1 MLEKVLGV
9 EKNLGDGLSRL
20 DTADKSIIESI
31 NNNKSETMKLI
42 SLTKKEINE
51 SFESTF
57 KKMTE
62 EYSSLNSSFNVQIEE
77 VNHQIKTLNDASNR
91 HAQIMHSVELLGD
104 KINNI
109 DEKQPKIKAEL
120 EKLEAS
126 MLSITEKVFS
136 LEESIVI
143 QVEKSKFVESLNAR
157 VTQLDE
163 MRQQSEAKS
172 RENSESSNMKLSKEM
187 SELKNKIETNSSTIG
202 ILGPRIDKI
211 EVDMN
216 RSIESVTEKIRQTSD
231 ETNNMFEKMREDMKS
246 SLVSTEDKMNLI
258 RNGMQSIQA
267 ENDSCFNDHELKL
280 QKILSATE
288 EHSNFFT
295 AITSNMASMENKMS
309 SYDSKQKAVTE
320 NLLITSEAQLNEF
333 RNKFD
338 SRITEIMRK
347 VDSHSDQFDQNE
359 LNLVD
364 LKRKFEENYVHTQR
378 DLDEIRKKIS
388 NEKDSIVMKIREHKE
403 TLESFFTS
411 LEEKIELIET
421 TQIKESS
428 RVEVI
433 EKSTESLEHLSLQF
447 EKRIK
452 DVEKLGEDTSV
463 LWKELSE
470 LQEYVN
476 ISREDLQSIRGYT
489 IVLKSEG
496 IVKKHQADVLG
507 VYRMVDSYNDRPVYK
522 QDGGEN
528 YIYYSSTSNTWFV
541 GTVVGHQYGWLRNS
555 TENASSRRWIPDLK
569 SGWEYRPLVR
579 SMENLDSN
587 TWHSDDGSLKIE
599 YLRDVEKVNELFR
612 DIKELQKKD

>member
-1 MLEKVLGV
+1 MG
-9 EKNLGDGLSRL
+9 
-20 DTADKSIIESI
+20 
-31 NNNKSETMKLI
+31 
-42 SLTKKEINE
+42 
-51 SFESTF
+51 
-57 KKMTE
+57 
-62 EYSSLNSSFNVQIEE
+62 
-77 VNHQIKTLNDASNR
+77 QIKTLNDASNR
-91 HAQIMHSVELLGD
+91 HAQIMHSVELLDD

-120 EKLEAS
+120 EKLDVS
-126 MLSITEKVFS
+126 MLSISQKVVS
-136 LEESIVI
+136 MEESMMM

-163 MRQQSEAKS
+163 MRQQSEARAK
-172 RENSESSNMKLSKEM
+172 ENSESETLKVSKEM
-187 SELKNKIETNSSTIG
+187 SELRNKMEANSNSIG
-202 ILGPRIDKI
+202 ILVPRMDKI
-211 EVDMN
+211 ESDMN

-231 ETNNMFEKMREDMKS
+231 ETNNMFVKIREDMKA
-246 SLVSTEDKMNLI
+246 SLISTEDKMNLI

-295 AITSNMASMENKMS
+295 TITSNIASMESKMS

-364 LKRKFEENYVHTQR
+364 LKRKFDENYVHTQR

-388 NEKDSIVMKIREHKE
+388 NEKDLIVMKIREHKE
-403 TLESFFTS
+403 TLESLFTS

-433 EKSTESLEHLSLQF
+433 EKSTESLERLSLQF

-452 DVEKLGEDTSV
+452 DVEKLGEDTTV

-470 LQEYVN
+470 LQE
-476 ISREDLQSIRGYT
+476 
-489 IVLKSEG
+489 
-496 IVKKHQADVLG
+496 DVLG

>member
-1 MLEKVLGV
+1 MP
-9 EKNLGDGLSRL
+9 NLGGF
-20 DTADKSIIESI
+20 
-31 NNNKSETMKLI
+31 NKR
-42 SLTKKEINE
+42 NQ
-51 SFESTF
+51 
-57 KKMTE
+57 
-62 EYSSLNSSFNVQIEE
+62 QI
-77 VNHQIKTLNDASNR
+77 
-91 HAQIMHSVELLGD
+91 
-104 KINNI
+104 
-109 DEKQPKIKAEL
+109 
-120 EKLEAS
+120 
-126 MLSITEKVFS
+126 F
-136 LEESIVI
+136 
-143 QVEKSKFVESLNAR
+143 
-157 VTQLDE
+157 
-163 MRQQSEAKS
+163 
-172 RENSESSNMKLSKEM
+172 
-187 SELKNKIETNSSTIG
+187 
-202 ILGPRIDKI
+202 
-211 EVDMN
+211 
-216 RSIESVTEKIRQTSD
+216 
-231 ETNNMFEKMREDMKS
+231 
-246 SLVSTEDKMNLI
+246 
-258 RNGMQSIQA
+258 
-267 ENDSCFNDHELKL
+267 
-280 QKILSATE
+280 
-288 EHSNFFT
+288 
-295 AITSNMASMENKMS
+295 
-309 SYDSKQKAVTE
+309 
-320 NLLITSEAQLNEF
+320 
-333 RNKFD
+333 
-338 SRITEIMRK
+338 
-347 VDSHSDQFDQNE
+347 
-359 LNLVD
+359 
-364 LKRKFEENYVHTQR
+364 
-378 DLDEIRKKIS
+378 EIRKKIS
-388 NEKDSIVMKIREHKE
+388 NEKDLIVMKIREHKE

-433 EKSTESLEHLSLQF
+433 EKSTESLERLSLQF

-476 ISREDLQSIRGYT
+476 ISREDLQSIRTDNDTEHQNFWTLLLELYSAFRGYT

>member
-1 MLEKVLGV
+1 
-9 EKNLGDGLSRL
+9 
-20 DTADKSIIESI
+20 
-31 NNNKSETMKLI
+31 MKLI
-42 SLTKKEINE
+42 SLTKKETNE
-51 SFESTF
+51 SFESTI

-62 EYSSLNSSFNVQIEE
+62 EYSLSTSSFNVQIEQ
-77 VNHQIKTLNDASNR
+77 VNQQIKTLNDASNR

-120 EKLEAS
+120 VKLEAS

-163 MRQQSEAKS
+163 LRQQSEAKAK
-172 RENSESSNMKLSKEM
+172 ENSESSNMKMSKEM
-187 SELKNKIETNSSTIG
+187 SVLKHKIETNSNTIG
-202 ILGPRIDKI
+202 ILGPRMDKI
-211 EVDMN
+211 ESDMN

-231 ETNNMFEKMREDMKS
+231 DTNNMFEKMKEDMKS

-388 NEKDSIVMKIREHKE
+388 NEKDLIVMKIRDHKE

-433 EKSTESLEHLSLQF
+433 

-476 ISREDLQSIRGYT
+476 ISREDLQSIRTDNDTEHQNFWTLLLELYSAFRGYT

-612 DIKELQKKD
+612 DIKELQKAD

>member
-1 MLEKVLGV
+1 ME
-9 EKNLGDGLSRL
+9 
-20 DTADKSIIESI
+20 A
-31 NNNKSETMKLI
+31 
-42 SLTKKEINE
+42 
-51 SFESTF
+51 
-57 KKMTE
+57 
-62 EYSSLNSSFNVQIEE
+62 NS
-77 VNHQIKTLNDASNR
+77 
-91 HAQIMHSVELLGD
+91 
-104 KINNI
+104 
-109 DEKQPKIKAEL
+109 
-120 EKLEAS
+120 
-126 MLSITEKVFS
+126 
-136 LEESIVI
+136 
-143 QVEKSKFVESLNAR
+143 
-157 VTQLDE
+157 
-163 MRQQSEAKS
+163 
-172 RENSESSNMKLSKEM
+172 NS
-187 SELKNKIETNSSTIG
+187 IG
-202 ILGPRIDKI
+202 ILVPRMDKM
-211 EVDMN
+211 ESDMN
-216 RSIESVTEKIRQTSD
+216 KSIESVTEKIRQTSD
-231 ETNNMFEKMREDMKS
+231 ETNNMFVKMKEDMKA
-246 SLVSTEDKMNLI
+246 SLISTEDKMNLI

-295 AITSNMASMENKMS
+295 TITSNIASMENKMS

-364 LKRKFEENYVHTQR
+364 LKRKFDENYVHTQR

-388 NEKDSIVMKIREHKE
+388 NEKEVVVMKIREHKE
-403 TLESFFTS
+403 SLESFFSS

-421 TQIKESS
+421 TQIKES
-428 RVEVI
+428 
-433 EKSTESLEHLSLQF
+433 LERLSLQF

-452 DVEKLGEDTSV
+452 DVEKLGEDTSA

-476 ISREDLQSIRGYT
+476 ISREDLQSIRTDNDTEHQNFWTLLLELYSAFRGYT

-555 TENASSRRWIPDLK
+555 TENASSRR
-569 SGWEYRPLVR
+569 G
-579 SMENLDSN
+579 
-587 TWHSDDGSLKIE
+587 
-599 YLRDVEKVNELFR
+599 
-612 DIKELQKKD
+612 

>member
-1 MLEKVLGV
+1 MQSMLEKVLGV

-51 SFESTF
+51 SFESTV

-62 EYSSLNSSFNVQIEE
+62 EYSLSTSSFNVEIEE
-77 VNHQIKTLNDASNR
+77 VNQQIKTLNDASNR

-172 RENSESSNMKLSKEM
+172 REDSESSNMKLSKEM
-187 SELKNKIETNSSTIG
+187 SDLKNKIETNSSTIG

-231 ETNNMFEKMREDMKS
+231 ETNNMFEKMREDLKS

-267 ENDSCFNDHELKL
+267 EMIHVS
-280 QKILSATE
+280 
-288 EHSNFFT
+288 
-295 AITSNMASMENKMS
+295 
-309 SYDSKQKAVTE
+309 
-320 NLLITSEAQLNEF
+320 
-333 RNKFD
+333 
-338 SRITEIMRK
+338 
-347 VDSHSDQFDQNE
+347 
-359 LNLVD
+359 
-364 LKRKFEENYVHTQR
+364 
-378 DLDEIRKKIS
+378 
-388 NEKDSIVMKIREHKE
+388 
-403 TLESFFTS
+403 
-411 LEEKIELIET
+411 
-421 TQIKESS
+421 
-428 RVEVI
+428 
-433 EKSTESLEHLSLQF
+433 
-447 EKRIK
+447 
-452 DVEKLGEDTSV
+452 
-463 LWKELSE
+463 
-470 LQEYVN
+470 
-476 ISREDLQSIRGYT
+476 
-489 IVLKSEG
+489 
-496 IVKKHQADVLG
+496 
-507 VYRMVDSYNDRPVYK
+507 
-522 QDGGEN
+522 
-528 YIYYSSTSNTWFV
+528 
-541 GTVVGHQYGWLRNS
+541 
-555 TENASSRRWIPDLK
+555 
-569 SGWEYRPLVR
+569 
-579 SMENLDSN
+579 
-587 TWHSDDGSLKIE
+587 
-599 YLRDVEKVNELFR
+599 
-612 DIKELQKKD
+612 

>member
-1 MLEKVLGV
+1 LVPRM
-9 EKNLGDGLSRL
+9 
-20 DTADKSIIESI
+20 DKMES
-31 NNNKSETMKLI
+31 
-42 SLTKKEINE
+42 
-51 SFESTF
+51 
-57 KKMTE
+57 
-62 EYSSLNSSFNVQIEE
+62 
-77 VNHQIKTLNDASNR
+77 
-91 HAQIMHSVELLGD
+91 
-104 KINNI
+104 
-109 DEKQPKIKAEL
+109 
-120 EKLEAS
+120 
-126 MLSITEKVFS
+126 
-136 LEESIVI
+136 
-143 QVEKSKFVESLNAR
+143 
-157 VTQLDE
+157 
-163 MRQQSEAKS
+163 
-172 RENSESSNMKLSKEM
+172 
-187 SELKNKIETNSSTIG
+187 
-202 ILGPRIDKI
+202 
-211 EVDMN
+211 DMN
-216 RSIESVTEKIRQTSD
+216 KSIESVTEKMRKTSD
-231 ETNNMFEKMREDMKS
+231 ETNNMFEKMKEDMKA
-246 SLVSTEDKMNLI
+246 SLISTEDKMNLI

-295 AITSNMASMENKMS
+295 TITSNIASMENKMS

-364 LKRKFEENYVHTQR
+364 LKRKFDENYVHTQR

-388 NEKDSIVMKIREHKE
+388 NEKEVVVMKIREHKE
-403 TLESFFTS
+403 SLESFFSS

-433 EKSTESLEHLSLQF
+433 EKNTESLERLSLQF

-452 DVEKLGEDTSV
+452 DVEKLGEDTSA

-476 ISREDLQSIRGYT
+476 ISREDLQSIRTDNDTEHQNFWTLLLELYSAFRGYT

>member
-1 MLEKVLGV
+1 
-9 EKNLGDGLSRL
+9 
-20 DTADKSIIESI
+20 
-31 NNNKSETMKLI
+31 MK
-42 SLTKKEINE
+42 
-51 SFESTF
+51 
-57 KKMTE
+57 
-62 EYSSLNSSFNVQIEE
+62 
-77 VNHQIKTLNDASNR
+77 
-91 HAQIMHSVELLGD
+91 
-104 KINNI
+104 
-109 DEKQPKIKAEL
+109 
-120 EKLEAS
+120 
-126 MLSITEKVFS
+126 
-136 LEESIVI
+136 
-143 QVEKSKFVESLNAR
+143 
-157 VTQLDE
+157 
-163 MRQQSEAKS
+163 
-172 RENSESSNMKLSKEM
+172 
-187 SELKNKIETNSSTIG
+187 
-202 ILGPRIDKI
+202 
-211 EVDMN
+211 
-216 RSIESVTEKIRQTSD
+216 
-231 ETNNMFEKMREDMKS
+231 EDMKA
-246 SLVSTEDKMNLI
+246 SLISTEDKMNLI

-295 AITSNMASMENKMS
+295 TITSNIASMENKMS

-364 LKRKFEENYVHTQR
+364 LKRKFDENYVHTQR

-388 NEKDSIVMKIREHKE
+388 NEKEVVVMKIREHKE
-403 TLESFFTS
+403 SLESFFSS

-433 EKSTESLEHLSLQF
+433 EKNTESLERLSLQF

-452 DVEKLGEDTSV
+452 DVEKLGEDTSA

-476 ISREDLQSIRGYT
+476 ISREDLQSIRTDNDTEHQNFWTLLLELYSAFRGYT

>member
-1 MLEKVLGV
+1 M
-9 EKNLGDGLSRL
+9 GD
-20 DTADKSIIESI
+20 
-31 NNNKSETMKLI
+31 
-42 SLTKKEINE
+42 
-51 SFESTF
+51 
-57 KKMTE
+57 
-62 EYSSLNSSFNVQIEE
+62 V
-77 VNHQIKTLNDASNR
+77 
-91 HAQIMHSVELLGD
+91 
-104 KINNI
+104 
-109 DEKQPKIKAEL
+109 
-120 EKLEAS
+120 S
-126 MLSITEKVFS
+126 MLSISQKVVS
-136 LEESIVI
+136 MEESMMM

-163 MRQQSEAKS
+163 MRQQSEARAK
-172 RENSESSNMKLSKEM
+172 ENSESETLKVSKEM
-187 SELKNKIETNSSTIG
+187 SELRNKMEANSNSIG
-202 ILGPRIDKI
+202 ILVPRMDKM
-211 EVDMN
+211 ESDMN
-216 RSIESVTEKIRQTSD
+216 KSIGSVTEKIRQTSD
-231 ETNNMFEKMREDMKS
+231 ETNNMFVKMKEDMKA
-246 SLVSTEDKMNLI
+246 SLISTEDKMNLI

-295 AITSNMASMENKMS
+295 TITSNIASMENKMS

-364 LKRKFEENYVHTQR
+364 LKRKFDENYVHTQR

-388 NEKDSIVMKIREHKE
+388 NEKDLIVMKIREHKE
-403 TLESFFTS
+403 TLESFFSS

-433 EKSTESLEHLSLQF
+433 EKNTESLERLSLQF
-447 EKRIK
+447 EKRIR
-452 DVEKLGEDTSV
+452 DC
-463 LWKELSE
+463 
-470 LQEYVN
+470 
-476 ISREDLQSIRGYT
+476 
-489 IVLKSEG
+489 
-496 IVKKHQADVLG
+496 KKHQADVLG

>member
-51 SFESTF
+51 SFESTI

-62 EYSSLNSSFNVQIEE
+62 EYSLSTSSFNFQIEE
-77 VNHQIKTLNDASNR
+77 VNQQIKTLNDASNR

-143 QVEKSKFVESLNAR
+143 QLEKSKFVESLNAR

-172 RENSESSNMKLSKEM
+172 REDSESSNMKLSKEM
-187 SELKNKIETNSSTIG
+187 SDLKNKIETNSNTIG
-202 ILGPRIDKI
+202 ILGPRMDKI
-211 EVDMN
+211 ESDMN

-231 ETNNMFEKMREDMKS
+231 DTNNMFEKMKEDMKS
-246 SLVSTEDKMNLI
+246 SLISTEDKMNLI
-258 RNGMQSIQA
+258 RNGMKSIQA

-295 AITSNMASMENKMS
+295 TITSNMASMENKMS

-388 NEKDSIVMKIREHKE
+388 NEKDLIVMKIREHKE

-433 EKSTESLEHLSLQF
+433 EKSTESLERISLQF

-452 DVEKLGEDTSV
+452 DVEKLGEDTTV

-476 ISREDLQSIRGYT
+476 ISREDLQSIRMYFWSF
-489 IVLKSEG
+489 LK
-496 IVKKHQADVLG
+496 
-507 VYRMVDSYNDRPVYK
+507 
-522 QDGGEN
+522 
-528 YIYYSSTSNTWFV
+528 
-541 GTVVGHQYGWLRNS
+541 
-555 TENASSRRWIPDLK
+555 
-569 SGWEYRPLVR
+569 
-579 SMENLDSN
+579 
-587 TWHSDDGSLKIE
+587 KI
-599 YLRDVEKVNELFR
+599 N
-612 DIKELQKKD
+612 